1 MNQSQLRNRYLELL
15 LTTTFCKKK
24 EKEVPFKGAGKCNL
38 ICTVQLESS
47 LSKGNLLIEIQINL
61 LNITAANCV
70 QDICLC
76 IYRSLQQLFLKGQK
90 IKPVRC
96 FSVFYCFNDNPV

>member
-24 EKEVPFKGAGKCNL
+24 EKEVPFKGAEKCNS

-47 LSKGNLLIEIQINL
+47 LSKGNLLIEIQINSLKFTTRHL
-61 LNITAANCV
+61 LMH
-70 QDICLC
+70 L
-76 IYRSLQQLFLKGQK
+76 
-90 IKPVRC
+90 
-96 FSVFYCFNDNPV
+96 